1 MDKRQSPHRPKRKL
15 PSAEFFKFIGPG
27 FLVTVGFI
35 DPGNWAANMAA
46 GSQYGYS
53 LLWMVTLSTLLL
65 SILQHNAAHLGIVTG
80 LCLSEAAVKYLPR
93 PMSCV
98 VLVSAVGASISTSL
112 AEVLGAAIGL
122 NILFGLPLQYGAVL
136 AALLAAGM
144 LFTNSYPRL
153 EKWILGF
160 VSLIGIAFL
169 LELSLVKIEWGTAL
183 QSWFVPSI
191 PSGSLPIIMSVL
203 GAVVMPHNIFL
214 HSEVIQSRQWNLQEK
229 EVIATQLKYEFLDT
243 LLAMGVGWA
252 INSAMILM
260 AAAVFHTHGNLVTE
274 LPQAEATLKPL
285 LGGAAAVIF
294 ALALLFA
301 GFSSSVT
308 AGMAGGSI
316 FAGIFGK
323 PFAIHDRH
331 SQFGVFLTLA
341 ASVGIIFFLRDP
353 FQGLLWS
360 QIILSMQLPLTITAL
375 ITLTSSTRVMGP
387 FANSRQNE
395 IILWSVSAVVFLL
408 NLLLLL
414 QIFGVS

>member
-1 MDKRQSPHRPKRKL
+1 
-15 PSAEFFKFIGPG
+15 
-27 FLVTVGFI
+27 
-35 DPGNWAANMAA
+35 MAA

-191 PSGSLPIIMSVL
+191 PQGPSP
-203 GAVVMPHNIFL
+203 
-214 HSEVIQSRQWNLQEK
+214 
-229 EVIATQLKYEFLDT
+229 
-243 LLAMGVGWA
+243 
-252 INSAMILM
+252 
-260 AAAVFHTHGNLVTE
+260 
-274 LPQAEATLKPL
+274 
-285 LGGAAAVIF
+285 
-294 ALALLFA
+294 
-301 GFSSSVT
+301 SS
-308 AGMAGGSI
+308 
-316 FAGIFGK
+316 
-323 PFAIHDRH
+323 
-331 SQFGVFLTLA
+331 
-341 ASVGIIFFLRDP
+341 
-353 FQGLLWS
+353 
-360 QIILSMQLPLTITAL
+360 
-375 ITLTSSTRVMGP
+375 
-387 FANSRQNE
+387 
-395 IILWSVSAVVFLL
+395 
-408 NLLLLL
+408 
-414 QIFGVS
+414 